1 MDDKTKELLKR
12 LMDRPESLDSMD
24 VAPETDDSAAM
35 VVEAPAEEYEVPE
48 DVAAGVEQAVES
60 GDEMIAGMPNKS
72 YQEDSEITA
81 AIRKLKAGQPNI
93 EEVEVTPET
102 IADPSAD
109 VDLRKAALEKVKQ
122 KYLGR

>member
-1 MDDKTKELLKR
+1 
-12 LMDRPESLDSMD
+12 MDRPESLDSMD